1 MAIKT
6 TALSLLLL
14 LALLPSLTGCARSPV
29 IQYYQLVPPET
40 GKSDHNF
47 PAGIDMVLG
56 LGPVHLPEYLDQPK
70 IVSRLSPNRLLLADS
85 HRWAE
90 PLADNFTSVLQ
101 QELATQLHPK
111 LIVTF
116 PWPLSQ
122 EVDCQLLV
130 NVLRFETENDR
141 TASLQVNWMV
151 RDRVGKLLQPEKQES
166 YRSEIPAHDYPGR
179 VKALNEVLDRFA
191 RDLAEK
197 LRPLLQK
204 ADAS

>member
-1 MAIKT
+1 
-6 TALSLLLL
+6 
-14 LALLPSLTGCARSPV
+14 
-29 IQYYQLVPPET
+29 
-40 GKSDHNF
+40 
-47 PAGIDMVLG
+47 
-56 LGPVHLPEYLDQPK
+56 
-70 IVSRLSPNRLLLADS
+70 LLLADS

-122 EVDCQLLV
+122 EVDCQLSV

-166 YRSEIPAHDYPGR
+166 YRSEIPAHGYPGR
-179 VKALNEVLDRFA
+179 VKALNAVLDRFA
-191 RDLAEK
+191 RDLAGK